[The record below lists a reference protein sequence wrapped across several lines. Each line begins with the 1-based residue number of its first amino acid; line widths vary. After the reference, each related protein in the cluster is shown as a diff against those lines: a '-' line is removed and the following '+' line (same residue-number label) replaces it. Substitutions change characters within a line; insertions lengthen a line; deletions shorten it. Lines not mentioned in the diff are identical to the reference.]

1 MKRIIEVSLD
11 QNHQTVT
18 DVMNSTE
25 ADITETDADLDEA
38 IESVSDAVTSPDPSA
53 SPTSPVPAS
62 PQPKL
67 VTERKEVGQVW
78 VMQSKANKGA
88 PGESIEGHSVL
99 GILLENVS
107 YLGFRITG
115 DLSDEAA
122 DYRLFCA
129 DEKGILQEKGLVW
142 KITSKV
148 DKKNEQLVTTLYI
161 RINSHIKGTEIS
173 ESDADVVNSGDSDV
187 TVTDA
192 GADGSEVTESGAD
205 YANVADGSKNAEED
219 DVEFTK
225 TRVDVGTDTDT
236 VNSGESDV
244 TVTDAGAGGN
254 EVTESGS
261 GFTDDA
267 DGSED
272 AENDDIEFTGTD
284 TDADAMK
291 SGETEVTASGTAIV
305 IPVAYYIATQKK
317 AVVRATPGKGMMNS
331 KVPAFG
337 IYRRVFVLP
346 NELAEGDTGVGAS
359 ADDIQ
364 SDEVKANG
372 ASGAK
377 KSMSRIPGPLPPR
390 IPRVLVE
397 EDDAEE
403 SDNDDVESDE
413 MEGFGTVESD
423 GPDDF
428 GTVKSGSR
436 QQPPKLTQK
445 AETFGVD
452 EDNESLNRITSKFK
466 WSSDNN

>member
-11 QNHQTVT
+11 RNHQTDT

-38 IESVSDAVTSPDPSA
+38 IESVSDAVTSLDPSA

-99 GILLENVS
+99 GVLLENVS

-129 DEKGILQEKGLVW
+129 DENGILQEKGLVW

-148 DKKNEQLVTTLYI
+148 DKKNEQPVTTLYI
-161 RINSHIKGTEIS
+161 RINSHIKDTEIS
-173 ESDADVVNSGDSDV
+173 ESDADEVNSGDADVTATDAGVDGSDV
-187 TVTDA
+187 TK
-192 GADGSEVTESGAD
+192 SGAD
-205 YANVADGSKNAEED
+205 YTNAAEGSKNAEGN
-219 DVEFTK
+219 DVKFAK
-225 TRVDVGTDTDT
+225 TRVDVGTDADT
-236 VNSGESDV
+236 VNSGDSDV

-291 SGETEVTASGTAIV
+291 SGETEVTASDAGML

-337 IYRRVFVLP
+337 IYRRVFALP
-346 NELAEGDTGVGAS
+346 NELAEGDTG
-359 ADDIQ
+359 ADADAENIQ
-364 SDEVKANG
+364 SDEVNANG
-372 ASGAK
+372 ASGAV

-397 EDDAEE
+397 EDDE
-403 SDNDDVESDE
+403 VESDD
-413 MEGFGTVESD
+413 MEGFGTVES
-423 GPDDF
+423 G
-428 GTVKSGSR
+428 K
-436 QQPPKLTQK
+436 QK

-452 EDNESLNRITSKFK
+452 DDNESLNRITSKFK
-466 WSSDNN
+466 WPSDNN